1 MNKIYQSLLILT
13 ALFAFNPV
21 AYAEENT
28 DSSSSPDGSS
38 PSTSEPPDTDAR
50 YTNGYNDG
58 LAAGM
63 ELCKKSPRACG
74 ISLYATSGRSE
85 DEIKQ
90 ETVAQCQDDPASC
103 EIEVNLNTDG
113 STEEGRQQCLNNP
126 ADCDIEIN
134 QNTDGSTE
142 EGRQQCL
149 NNPADCDIEINQN
162 TDGSTEEGRQQ
173 CLNDPLSC
181 GISVNPNLNEAIQE
195 TKAQCQRD
203 PASCG
208 IEVNCP
214 TPPDKPDGST
224 CAHSFFS
231 LSEGQLYLPAVDV
244 PTAFDGTV
252 TTYKVQLK
260 QMPGSTEEP
269 FLFSVTNAVP
279 TDE

>member
-149 NNPADCDIEINQN
+149 N
-162 TDGSTEEGRQQ
+162 
-173 CLNDPLSC
+173 DPLSC